1 MESEDYI
8 MLRNKQIWNLM
19 GLILGV
25 LLIITGIVFATNP
38 PDSLSTDTAEYA
50 SFGADFYT
58 YQYKATR
65 YAASNAAATAYNVR
79 ELGKAEAKYVGFL
92 FIAAGAL
99 TVVSYGKKYFT
110 ELPEVPAPVV
120 PENITYDPSL
130 PDLPETPAE

>member
-38 PDSLSTDTAEYA
+38 PDSHSTDTAEYA

-65 YAASNAAATAYNVR
+65 NAASNAAATAYNVR
-79 ELGKAEAKYVGFL
+79 ELGEAEAKYVGFL